1 MVGEA
6 TYRALKE
13 ASYGWCATLNH
24 QFGAPMY
31 GDDVATLQARLQD
44 LGFYTGL
51 VDGHFGLQTHN
62 ALMSYQREYGL
73 YPDGICGPET
83 LRSLYFLGS
92 RVTGGS
98 PHAIREEELVRRS
111 GPRLSGKRIII
122 DPGRG
127 GADHG
132 LIMQGP
138 DGPISEADIL
148 WDLASR
154 LEGRMTAI
162 GMETFLSRSANRAPS
177 DAERAATANTVG
189 ADLMISLRCA
199 TQASPSANG
208 VASFHFGNSHGSVST
223 IGRNLADFIQ
233 REVVARTGLRDCR
246 THGRTWDLLRLTRM
260 PTVQV
265 DAGYIT
271 NPRDR
276 AMLVSTPDPRLGRR
290 RHPGRGQA
298 AVSARQERPPHGH
311 IHVRRTARPRAVCRA
326 GRAGQP
332 DLTGSVSNR
341 GLIPRRPA
349 AAAGRFPAAVPMPP
363 RRRPSS
369 PVPAPAPAAA
379 AGSTGAGQPRRSRRP
394 AAGPRRARIGRP
406 SSHRA
411 PRRPAAD
418 QVAPAAGR
426 AIRSTS
432 AVRPNASSARTPRRT
447 RSPTTAAIRRRGS
460 PSLPWPD
467 STPSEVSST
476 ASALTGPVGKAGA
489 RGTARGGA

>member
-1 MVGEA
+1 MLASLFGDSRGVLVVVRDLKGLVMSSLRRGDRGGAVTEIRASLAALGLVDNPDADLTTGKHVALDVFDDDLDQAVRAFQQHRGLLVDGVVGEA
-6 TYRALKE
+6 TYRALRE
-13 ASYGWCATLNH
+13 ASYRLGARTLAH

-44 LGFYTGL
+44 LGFYHNL

-62 ALMSYQREYGL
+62 SLMSYQREYGL

-127 GADHG
+127 GNDHG
-132 LIMQGP
+132 LIMTGP
-138 DGPISEADIL
+138 DGPVSEADIL

-162 GMETFLSRSANRAPS
+162 GMETFLSRPVAGSPL
-177 DAERAATANTVG
+177 DAERATTANTVG

-199 TQASPSANG
+199 TLPGSPANG
-208 VASFHFGNSHGSVST
+208 VASFYFGNAHGSVST

-265 DAGYIT
+265 DVGYT
-271 NPRDR
+271 SNPHDR
-276 AMLVSTPDPRLGRR
+276 ELLVSANTRDAIAEGILAAVKRLYLLGKNDRPTGTFTFAELLA
-290 RHPGRGQA
+290 HELSVEQQA
-298 AVSARQERPPHGH
+298 ANG
-311 IHVRRTARPRAVCRA
+311 
-326 GRAGQP
+326 
-332 DLTGSVSNR
+332 
-341 GLIPRRPA
+341 
-349 AAAGRFPAAVPMPP
+349 
-363 RRRPSS
+363 
-369 PVPAPAPAAA
+369 
-379 AGSTGAGQPRRSRRP
+379 
-394 AAGPRRARIGRP
+394 
-406 SSHRA
+406 
-411 PRRPAAD
+411 
-418 QVAPAAGR
+418 
-426 AIRSTS
+426 
-432 AVRPNASSARTPRRT
+432 
-447 RSPTTAAIRRRGS
+447 
-460 PSLPWPD
+460 
-467 STPSEVSST
+467 
-476 ASALTGPVGKAGA
+476 
-489 RGTARGGA
+489 

>member
-1 MVGEA
+1 MPTPSRDDAGDALRLGSRGAAVAEIRSALAALGLVDYPDDADLTTGRHVLPEMFDPELDDAVRAFQQQRGLLVDGVVGEA
-6 TYRALKE
+6 TYRALRE
-13 ASYGWCATLNH
+13 ASYRLGARTLNH

-44 LGFYTGL
+44 LGFYTDM

-73 YPDGICGPET
+73 SADGICGPET
-83 LRSLYFLGS
+83 LRSLYFLGA

-98 PHAIREEELVRRS
+98 PHAIHEEELVRRS
-111 GPRLSGKRIII
+111 GPKLSGKRIII

-132 LIMQGP
+132 LITQGP
-138 DGPISEADIL
+138 GGPIGEADLL

-162 GMETFLSRSANRAPS
+162 GMETFLSRPANRSPS
-177 DAERAATANTVG
+177 DAERAATANGVG

-199 TQASPSANG
+199 TQPTPSASG

-265 DAGYIT
+265 DVGYIT

-276 AMLVSTPDPRLGRR
+276 DMMVSTHSRDAIAEGILAAVKRLYLLGKNDRPTGTFTFAELLA
-290 RHPGRGQA
+290 HELADGQA
-298 AVSARQERPPHGH
+298 R
-311 IHVRRTARPRAVCRA
+311 
-326 GRAGQP
+326 
-332 DLTGSVSNR
+332 
-341 GLIPRRPA
+341 
-349 AAAGRFPAAVPMPP
+349 
-363 RRRPSS
+363 
-369 PVPAPAPAAA
+369 
-379 AGSTGAGQPRRSRRP
+379 
-394 AAGPRRARIGRP
+394 
-406 SSHRA
+406 
-411 PRRPAAD
+411 
-418 QVAPAAGR
+418 
-426 AIRSTS
+426 
-432 AVRPNASSARTPRRT
+432 
-447 RSPTTAAIRRRGS
+447 
-460 PSLPWPD
+460 
-467 STPSEVSST
+467 
-476 ASALTGPVGKAGA
+476 
-489 RGTARGGA
+489 

>member
-1 MVGEA
+1 MSSLRHGDRGVAVTEIRAALCALGLLESPDDDLTTGRHVVADLFDDDLDHAVRAFQQHRGLLVDGIVGEA
-6 TYRALKE
+6 TYRALRE
-13 ASYGWCATLNH
+13 ASYRLGARTLMH

-51 VDGHFGLQTHN
+51 VDGHFGLQTHHG
-62 ALMSYQREYGL
+62 LTSYQREYGL

-111 GPRLSGKRIII
+111 GPRLSGKRVII

-127 GADHG
+127 GSDHG
-132 LIMQGP
+132 LIMNGP
-138 DGPISEADIL
+138 QGPISEADVL

-162 GMETFLSRSANRAPS
+162 GMDTFLSRPANRSPS

-199 TQASPSANG
+199 AQPTPAANG

-265 DAGYIT
+265 DVGYIT
-271 NPRDR
+271 NPHDRDV
-276 AMLVSTPDPRLGRR
+276 LVSNNNRDAIAEGIL
-290 RHPGRGQA
+290 A
-298 AVSARQERPPHGH
+298 AVKRLYLLGKNDRPTGTFTFAELLAHELS
-311 IHVRRTARPRAVCRA
+311 VEQA
-326 GRAGQP
+326 GR
-332 DLTGSVSNR
+332 LSSN
-341 GLIPRRPA
+341 
-349 AAAGRFPAAVPMPP
+349 
-363 RRRPSS
+363 
-369 PVPAPAPAAA
+369 
-379 AGSTGAGQPRRSRRP
+379 
-394 AAGPRRARIGRP
+394 
-406 SSHRA
+406 
-411 PRRPAAD
+411 
-418 QVAPAAGR
+418 
-426 AIRSTS
+426 
-432 AVRPNASSARTPRRT
+432 
-447 RSPTTAAIRRRGS
+447 
-460 PSLPWPD
+460 
-467 STPSEVSST
+467 
-476 ASALTGPVGKAGA
+476 
-489 RGTARGGA
+489 

>member
-1 MVGEA
+1 MSILRRGDRGAAVTEIRAALAALGLLDSPDADLSTGKHIAADVFDDELDHAVRAFQQHRGLLVDGMVGEA
-6 TYRALKE
+6 TFRALKE
-13 ASYGWCATLNH
+13 ASYQLGARTLAH

-73 YPDGICGPET
+73 FPDGICGPET

-98 PHAIREEELVRRS
+98 IHAIREEELVRRS
-111 GPRLSGKRIII
+111 GPQLSGKRIII

-127 GADHG
+127 GDDHG
-132 LIMQGP
+132 LILQGP

-162 GMETFLSRSANRAPS
+162 GMDTFLSRPVGRSPS
-177 DAERAATANTVG
+177 DAERAGTANTVG
-189 ADLMISLRCA
+189 ADLMISLRC
-199 TQASPSANG
+199 TSHVSPAANG

-265 DAGYIT
+265 DLGYIT
-271 NPRDR
+271 NVHDR
-276 AMLVSTPDPRLGRR
+276 KLL
-290 RHPGRGQA
+290 
-298 AVSARQERPPHGH
+298 
-311 IHVRRTARPRAVCRA
+311 
-326 GRAGQP
+326 
-332 DLTGSVSNR
+332 
-341 GLIPRRPA
+341 
-349 AAAGRFPAAVPMPP
+349 
-363 RRRPSS
+363 
-369 PVPAPAPAAA
+369 
-379 AGSTGAGQPRRSRRP
+379 
-394 AAGPRRARIGRP
+394 
-406 SSHRA
+406 
-411 PRRPAAD
+411 
-418 QVAPAAGR
+418 
-426 AIRSTS
+426 
-432 AVRPNASSARTPRRT
+432 ASSAT
-447 RSPTTAAIRRRGS
+447 RDAIAEGMLAAVKRLYLLGKNDRPTGTFTFAELLAHELSVEQAGRVS
-460 PSLPWPD
+460 PS
-467 STPSEVSST
+467 
-476 ASALTGPVGKAGA
+476 
-489 RGTARGGA
+489 

>member
-1 MVGEA
+1 MSSPGHGLGEAASWQAGPSSDALRRGDRGRAVIEIRAALAALGLLENPDDSFTTGKQVALDAFDDELDHAVRAFQQRRGLIVDGVVGGA

-13 ASYGWCATLNH
+13 ASYRLGARTLAH

-44 LGFYTGL
+44 LGFYTAL
-51 VDGHFGLQTHN
+51 VDGYFGLQTHN

-73 YPDGICGPET
+73 APDGICGPET

-98 PHAIREEELVRRS
+98 LHAIREEELVRRS

-132 LIMQGP
+132 LIVNGP
-138 DGPISEADIL
+138 QGPISEADIL

-162 GMETFLSRSANRAPS
+162 GMETFLSRPVSHSPA

-189 ADLMISLRCA
+189 ADLMISLRFERQP
-199 TQASPSANG
+199 TPSGSG
-208 VASFHFGNSHGSVST
+208 VASFYFGSPHGSVST

-265 DAGYIT
+265 DVGYIT
-271 NPRDR
+271 SPHDQSKLVTRECRD
-276 AMLVSTPDPRLGRR
+276 AIAEGIL
-290 RHPGRGQA
+290 A
-298 AVSARQERPPHGH
+298 AVKRLYLLGKNDRP
-311 IHVRRTARPRAVCRA
+311 
-326 GRAGQP
+326 
-332 DLTGSVSNR
+332 TGTFTFAELLAHEQTVEQ
-341 GLIPRRPA
+341 GRPA
-349 AAAGRFPAAVPMPP
+349 
-363 RRRPSS
+363 
-369 PVPAPAPAAA
+369 
-379 AGSTGAGQPRRSRRP
+379 
-394 AAGPRRARIGRP
+394 
-406 SSHRA
+406 
-411 PRRPAAD
+411 
-418 QVAPAAGR
+418 
-426 AIRSTS
+426 
-432 AVRPNASSARTPRRT
+432 
-447 RSPTTAAIRRRGS
+447 
-460 PSLPWPD
+460 
-467 STPSEVSST
+467 
-476 ASALTGPVGKAGA
+476 
-489 RGTARGGA
+489 

>member
-1 MVGEA
+1 MSSLRRGDRGSAVTEIRAALTALGMLENSDEEITTGRHVALDVFDGELDQAVRAFQQHRGLLVDGIVGEA

-13 ASYGWCATLNH
+13 ASYRLGARTLSH
-24 QFGAPMY
+24 QFGAPMF

-51 VDGHFGLQTHN
+51 VDGHFGLTTHN

-98 PHAIREEELVRRS
+98 PHAIREEELVRSS

-127 GADHG
+127 GDDHG
-132 LIMQGP
+132 QIMQGP
-138 DGPISEADIL
+138 NGPISESDIL

-162 GMETFLSRSANRAPS
+162 GMETFLSRPANRAPS
-177 DAERAATANTVG
+177 DAERAATANAVG

-199 TQASPSANG
+199 TQPTPSANG

-265 DAGYIT
+265 DVGYIT
-271 NPRDR
+271 NPHDR
-276 AMLVSTPDPRLGRR
+276 ATLVSTQARDAIAEGML
-290 RHPGRGQA
+290 A
-298 AVSARQERPPHGH
+298 AVKRLYLLGKNDRP
-311 IHVRRTARPRAVCRA
+311 
-326 GRAGQP
+326 
-332 DLTGSVSNR
+332 TGTFTFAELLAHELSVEQ
-341 GLIPRRPA
+341 
-349 AAAGRFPAAVPMPP
+349 AAGRV
-363 RRRPSS
+363 
-369 PVPAPAPAAA
+369 
-379 AGSTGAGQPRRSRRP
+379 
-394 AAGPRRARIGRP
+394 
-406 SSHRA
+406 
-411 PRRPAAD
+411 
-418 QVAPAAGR
+418 
-426 AIRSTS
+426 
-432 AVRPNASSARTPRRT
+432 
-447 RSPTTAAIRRRGS
+447 SPT
-460 PSLPWPD
+460 
-467 STPSEVSST
+467 
-476 ASALTGPVGKAGA
+476 
-489 RGTARGGA
+489 

>member
-1 MVGEA
+1 MSILRRGDRGAAVTEIRAALAALGMLENPDSDLTTGKHIALDVFDDELDHAVRAFQQRRGLLVDGMVGEA
-6 TYRALKE
+6 TFRALKE
-13 ASYGWCATLNH
+13 ASYQLGARTLAH

-73 YPDGICGPET
+73 FPDGICGPDT

-111 GPRLSGKRIII
+111 GPQLSGKRVII

-127 GADHG
+127 GDDHG
-132 LIMQGP
+132 LILQGP
-138 DGPISEADIL
+138 SGPISEADIL

-162 GMETFLSRSANRAPS
+162 GMDTFLSRPGGHSPS

-189 ADLMISLRCA
+189 ADLMISLRC
-199 TQASPSANG
+199 TSHVSPSASG

-265 DAGYIT
+265 DLGYIT
-271 NPRDR
+271 NPHDR
-276 AMLVSTPDPRLGRR
+276 QLLA
-290 RHPGRGQA
+290 
-298 AVSARQERPPHGH
+298 
-311 IHVRRTARPRAVCRA
+311 
-326 GRAGQP
+326 
-332 DLTGSVSNR
+332 
-341 GLIPRRPA
+341 
-349 AAAGRFPAAVPMPP
+349 
-363 RRRPSS
+363 
-369 PVPAPAPAAA
+369 
-379 AGSTGAGQPRRSRRP
+379 
-394 AAGPRRARIGRP
+394 
-406 SSHRA
+406 
-411 PRRPAAD
+411 
-418 QVAPAAGR
+418 
-426 AIRSTS
+426 
-432 AVRPNASSARTPRRT
+432 
-447 RSPTTAAIRRRGS
+447 
-460 PSLPWPD
+460 
-467 STPSEVSST
+467 SST
-476 ASALTGPVGKAGA
+476 ARDAIAEGMLAAVKRLYLLGKNDRPTGTFTFAELLAHELSVEQAG
-489 RGTARGGA
+489 RVSPS

>member
-1 MVGEA
+1 MSSLRRGDRGGAVTEIRAALAALGLMDNPDEDLSTGRHVALDAFDDELDRAVRAFQQHRGLLVDGIVGEA
-6 TYRALKE
+6 TYRALRE
-13 ASYGWCATLNH
+13 ASYRLGARTLTH

-44 LGFYTGL
+44 LGFYTGM

-62 ALMSYQREYGL
+62 ALSSYQREYGL

-111 GPRLSGKRIII
+111 GPQLSGKHVII

-132 LIMQGP
+132 MIMHGP

-162 GMETFLSRSANRAPS
+162 GMETFISRPANRSPM
-177 DAERAATANTVG
+177 DPERAATANRVG
-189 ADLMISLRCA
+189 ADLMISLRCES
-199 TQASPSANG
+199 QRSPSANG

-246 THGRTWDLLRLTRM
+246 SHGRTWDLLRLTRM

-265 DAGYIT
+265 DIGYIT
-271 NPRDR
+271 NPHDRGLLLSTHTRD
-276 AMLVSTPDPRLGRR
+276 AIAEGIL
-290 RHPGRGQA
+290 A
-298 AVSARQERPPHGH
+298 AVKRLYLLGKNDRP
-311 IHVRRTARPRAVCRA
+311 
-326 GRAGQP
+326 
-332 DLTGSVSNR
+332 TGTFTFAELLAHELSVEQASR
-341 GLIPRRPA
+341 GA
-349 AAAGRFPAAVPMPP
+349 
-363 RRRPSS
+363 
-369 PVPAPAPAAA
+369 
-379 AGSTGAGQPRRSRRP
+379 
-394 AAGPRRARIGRP
+394 
-406 SSHRA
+406 
-411 PRRPAAD
+411 
-418 QVAPAAGR
+418 
-426 AIRSTS
+426 
-432 AVRPNASSARTPRRT
+432 
-447 RSPTTAAIRRRGS
+447 
-460 PSLPWPD
+460 
-467 STPSEVSST
+467 
-476 ASALTGPVGKAGA
+476 
-489 RGTARGGA
+489 